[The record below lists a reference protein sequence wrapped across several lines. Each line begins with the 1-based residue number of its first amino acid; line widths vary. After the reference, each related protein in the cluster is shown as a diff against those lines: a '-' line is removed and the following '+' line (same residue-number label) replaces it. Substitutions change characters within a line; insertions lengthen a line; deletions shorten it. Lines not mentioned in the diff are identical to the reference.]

1 MGSGNGMAIFATYFI
16 LASSQLAVYTWK
28 PMDSVELSYIS
39 MRKAGVRWLAF
50 VLVFTLPACS
60 EALDNESDKCIFS
73 DEMVVSKVERGGKV
87 VQYDAKRMPAK
98 QGRERTLSEHIRLAN
113 NDDIS
118 IVQSYCYVYRY
129 DLKYRLSGEKKP
141 TSLVEILPVL
151 DDLISKSYAADYLT
165 QPFSEIVLD
174 SLTMQ
179 QKMLKMPFTQGLPA
193 RYTSSSEFVGYFID
207 YKPLEKNKKY
217 SAEFR
222 VHIDV
227 GGAD

>member
-1 MGSGNGMAIFATYFI
+1 VSHYLYEWKHVGMRI
-16 LASSQLAVYTWK
+16 LAFIMA
-28 PMDSVELSYIS
+28 LS
-39 MRKAGVRWLAF
+39 
-50 VLVFTLPACS
+50 LPACS
-60 EALDNESDKCIFS
+60 EAIDSVPAQCVYSDAMI
-73 DEMVVSKVERGGKV
+73 VSKVAKGGKI

-141 TSLVEILPVL
+141 TSLVEILPNL
-151 DDLISKSYAADYLT
+151 DHLISKSYAADYLT

-179 QKMLKMPFTQGLPA
+179 QKMLKMPFTQGLPD

-207 YKPLEKNKKY
+207 YNPIEKNKKY

>member
-1 MGSGNGMAIFATYFI
+1 
-16 LASSQLAVYTWK
+16 V
-28 PMDSVELSYIS
+28 
-39 MRKAGVRWLAF
+39 GVRWLAF
-50 VLVFTLPACS
+50 ILTFTLPAYS
-60 EALDNESDKCIFS
+60 EAIDSVPAQCVYS
-73 DEMVVSKVERGGKV
+73 DEMVVSKVDRGGTV
-87 VQYDAKRMPAK
+87 VQYDAKRIPAK
-98 QGRERTLSEHIRLAN
+98 QGRESTLSEHIRLAN

-129 DLKYRLSGEKKP
+129 DLKYLLSDEVKP
-141 TSLVEILPVL
+141 TSLVEILPIL
-151 DDLISKSYAADYLT
+151 DDLISKSYAADYLA

-179 QKMLKMPFTQGLPA
+179 QKMLKMPFTQGLLD

-227 GGAD
+227 GGLD